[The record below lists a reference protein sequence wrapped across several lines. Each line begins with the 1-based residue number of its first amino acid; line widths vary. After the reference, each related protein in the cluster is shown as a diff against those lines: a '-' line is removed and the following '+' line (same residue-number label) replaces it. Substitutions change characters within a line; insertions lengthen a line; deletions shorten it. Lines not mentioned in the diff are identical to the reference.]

1 MTRPRLPNH
10 KERCFRVSQYMVL
23 RYSPCRL
30 REVLEGMLTFSDK
43 FGQSNCI
50 ILRESCKLPDLH
62 FPL

>member
-1 MTRPRLPNH
+1 MRRPRLPNH